1 MVTNWAAVSRYLTSP
16 CLFQCSKKKNN
27 NFSEKQHY
35 SSVGTFKIKLYE
47 IWNMEEAKNEI
58 VIYRLSAALGGVAL
72 TFNLIFDLLL

>member
-1 MVTNWAAVSRYLTSP
+1 M
-16 CLFQCSKKKNN
+16 
-27 NFSEKQHY
+27 
-35 SSVGTFKIKLYE
+35 KLYE